1 MAHHGNR
8 WKQASLLLLLSSH
21 VGNMWSEF
29 IPYILKFMLAD
40 IYYNNEFLIGQRGT
54 VMLLRERRSPHSW
67 NSLSAL
73 LGYACDATK
82 ASAEANKERSQTC
95 RKDGR
100 NKHNDR
106 GKNPSP
112 PFFLEFN
119 KCIIYFPKCF
129 LFMLPHHPILSH
141 SGPIPIPVRWQ
152 PGAHQGM
159 INHPVRVCSSSD
171 LCFHINWGHSCLS
184 LRAGETLGWGFSL
197 NLLSENGPLAVRRD
211 RGAQDTRSHAGG
223 TLCCG
228 RRRLLFVALC
238 GDALVLAARSHV
250 GPSPPGGFHR
260 ASGTLRRPPVQQAE
274 RHDEENAGRDDHH
287 GGGEED
293 VEVLARPVNQSSCNS
308 KIIVSVGLSAALLSP
323 LKQLMRPERLRT
335 GGHGSV

>member
-95 RKDGR
+95 RKEGR

-106 GKNPSP
+106 EKNPSP

-141 SGPIPIPVRWQ
+141 SVPSPIPVRWQ

-197 NLLSENGPLAVRRD
+197 NLLSENGPWPCAVAEVHRTRAHMLAEHS
-211 RGAQDTRSHAGG
+211 AAGG
-223 TLCCG
+223 DVFSLSPSVGTLLYWQPGATSAPVLPGGSTGPPASC
-228 RRRLLFVALC
+228 
-238 GDALVLAARSHV
+238 DALRSSRLKDTMRKMPAETTTTVEAKKTWKYWPVLST
-250 GPSPPGGFHR
+250 R
-260 ASGTLRRPPVQQAE
+260 APATAK
-274 RHDEENAGRDDHH
+274 
-287 GGGEED
+287 
-293 VEVLARPVNQSSCNS
+293 SS
-308 KIIVSVGLSAALLSP
+308 
-323 LKQLMRPERLRT
+323 
-335 GGHGSV
+335 